1 MRVWVVSSLGLPV
14 NENVVLRSVQQVG
27 TVAKERKTNSYS
39 KAPLSCP
46 SLSEGGQHLLEVGS
60 PAGSV

>member
-46 SLSEGGQHLLEVGS
+46 SLSEGRQHLSEVGS